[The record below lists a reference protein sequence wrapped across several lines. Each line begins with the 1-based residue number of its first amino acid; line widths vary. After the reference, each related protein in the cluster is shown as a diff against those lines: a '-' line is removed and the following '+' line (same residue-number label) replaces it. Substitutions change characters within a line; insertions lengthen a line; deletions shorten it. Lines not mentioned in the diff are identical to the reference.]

1 MTDRDLRFADEYMVD
16 FCPKQAAIR
25 AGYSE
30 KTARNAAAWIKPEK
44 PAKPALRALI
54 DRKIADMSRRTGITA
69 ERVMRELAAIAFADI
84 TDVVDPD
91 TGKLLKDVSRSD
103 SAAVAGIR
111 VKTGDDFTEYDTKM
125 CDKVKALELIGKHL
139 GMFADNINVS
149 GAVPVI
155 IDDISADSPE
165 DAPPKIGF
173 DNG

>member
-1 MTDRDLRFADEYMVD
+1 
-16 FCPKQAAIR
+16 
-25 AGYSE
+25 
-30 KTARNAAAWIKPEK
+30 
-44 PAKPALRALI
+44 
-54 DRKIADMSRRTGITA
+54 
-69 ERVMRELAAIAFADI
+69 MRELAAIAFADI

-111 VKTGDDFTEYDTKM
+111 VKSGDDFTEYDTKM

-139 GMFADNINVS
+139 GMFAENINVS

-155 IDDISADSPE
+155 IDDIGADPPE

-173 DNG
+173 ENG